1 MKKAL
6 FILTLAAVTFFIAC
20 SKKASPAKVKL
31 TTYTVDIAPLL
42 QAKCAPCHMPSKNG
56 RKADFEN
63 YESAKRHATQ
73 MLDRVL
79 MDPGQRGFM
88 PFKKTMKL
96 SDSTIAVFKQW
107 RADGL
112 LEK

>member
-6 FILTLAAVTFFIAC
+6 FILTLTAVTFFISC
-20 SKKASPAKVKL
+20 SKKASPARVKL

-42 QAKCAPCHMPSKNG
+42 QAKCEPCHMPSKGG

-63 YESAKRHATQ
+63 YEPAKRHATQ
-73 MLDRVL
+73 ILDRVL

-88 PFKKTMKL
+88 PFKNEKL
-96 SDSTIAVFKQW
+96 PETEIAIIKKWIDQ
-107 RADGL
+107 GL
-112 LEK
+112 PEK

>member
-88 PFKKTMKL
+88 PFKNEKL
-96 SDSTIAVFKQW
+96 PETEIALIKKWIDQ
-107 RADGL
+107 GL

>member
-20 SKKASPAKVKL
+20 SKKASPARVKL

-88 PFKKTMKL
+88 PFKNEKL
-96 SDSTIAVFKQW
+96 PETEIALIKKWIDQ
-107 RADGL
+107 GL

>member
-6 FILTLAAVTFFIAC
+6 FILTLTAVTFFISC
-20 SKKASPAKVKL
+20 YKKASPARVKL

-63 YESAKRHATQ
+63 YESAKRYATQ
-73 MLDRVL
+73 MFDRVL

-88 PFKKTMKL
+88 PFKNEKL
-96 SDSTIAVFKQW
+96 PETEIAIIKKWIDQ
-107 RADGL
+107 GL
-112 LEK
+112 PEK